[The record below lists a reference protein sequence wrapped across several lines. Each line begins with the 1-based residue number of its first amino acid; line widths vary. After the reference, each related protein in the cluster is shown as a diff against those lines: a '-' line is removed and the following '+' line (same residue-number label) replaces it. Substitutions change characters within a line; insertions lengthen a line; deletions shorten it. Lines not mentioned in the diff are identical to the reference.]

1 MLHPAAEVATG
12 GCNGREILAG
22 TPDMLIPLRPEQLAV
37 GMYVHALD
45 LPWHKHPFWRRRF
58 LIQTAEELHAVQAC
72 GATTIMIDSS
82 KGLAAAP
89 PSAEAIA
96 DPARREE
103 QKPEPA
109 PPTQQHRSASLSF
122 DERPAPSRPSL
133 SGRARSAEV
142 RRATRLLTT
151 SKAQVMQLFDDA
163 RMGRSIRTKKMGR
176 LVDQISDSV
185 AKDPSI
191 MLNVARLK
199 RKDEYTFLHSVSV
212 CALMINFARHLGMDE
227 EVVRELGMAGMLHD
241 VGKMAIPDAIL
252 NKPGKLDDAEFGIV
266 KSHPEKGHEILSAS
280 KDVGQ
285 TALDICLLHHEKMD
299 GSGYPRRV
307 PADTLSIAVRMS
319 AICDVYDAI
328 TSQRSYNR
336 PFGGAEALAKM
347 LTWHGHFDQLLL
359 RSFIESLGI
368 IPAGSVVRL
377 QSNRLAVVIGEDPE
391 DYTQAKVRTFYSL
404 DAQAPVA
411 CHDIQLARAMSGEH
425 IVAIEYDLPDELAQ
439 MGRIAASAA
448 PPNQDQS

>member
-1 MLHPAAEVATG
+1 ML
-12 GCNGREILAG
+12 
-22 TPDMLIPLRPEQLAV
+22 TPLPPDQLAV

-45 LPWHKHPFWRRRF
+45 LPWYKHPFWRRRF
-58 LIQTAEELHAVQAC
+58 LIETVEKLHAVQTC
-72 GATTIMIDSS
+72 GATIITIDSS
-82 KGLAAAP
+82 KGLGAAP
-89 PSAEAIA
+89 SSAEIIIC
-96 DPARREE
+96 PEKRED
-103 QKPEPA
+103 QKPKAASPA
-109 PPTQQHRSASLSF
+109 QQHRPASLSF
-122 DERPAPSRPSL
+122 DELPAPSRPSL
-133 SGRARSAEV
+133 SGRARSGEV
-142 RRATRLLTT
+142 RRATRLLKT
-151 SKAQVMQLFDDA
+151 SKVQVMQLFADA

-227 EVVRELGMAGMLHD
+227 ETVRELGMAGMLHD

-280 KDVGQ
+280 KDVSQ

-336 PFGGAEALAKM
+336 PYSGAEALAKM

-368 IPAGSVVRL
+368 NPAGSIVRL

-404 DAQAPVA
+404 DTQAA
-411 CHDIQLARAMSGEH
+411 IANQDIQLSRAIGAEH
-425 IVAIEYDLPDELAQ
+425 IVAIEYDLPEELNQ
-439 MGRIAASAA
+439 MGHVAASAA
-448 PPNQDQS
+448 LQV